1 MKPGHLH
8 PTGPSAL
15 HRARPLAL
23 AALLGALVPSLASAA
38 LGERSDSVG
47 ADRVRLQAR
56 AAGLAD
62 QGRYLVHE
70 LAAPAVTVREFT
82 TPDGVVFAVAWSGLA
97 PPELGPLLGAFA
109 DDYRA
114 ARVPRGPRLG
124 VRGARVT
131 GQRVVVETWGRP
143 RDLHGLAWVP
153 SLLPAGVV
161 VDELR

>member
-1 MKPGHLH
+1 MPRH
-8 PTGPSAL
+8 PPPAGPPPWCCLPAL
-15 HRARPLAL
+15 SL
-23 AALLGALVPSLASAA
+23 AALLGLAAPTAASAA
-38 LGERSDSVG
+38 LGERSESVA

-70 LAAPAVTVREFT
+70 LAAPTATLHEFA

-97 PPELGPLLGAFA
+97 PPELEPLLGAFA

-114 ARVPRGPRLG
+114 ARRPRGPR
-124 VRGARVT
+124 RGERSARVV

-143 RDLHGLAWVP
+143 RDLHGRAWVP
-153 SLLPAGVV
+153 ALLPAGVM